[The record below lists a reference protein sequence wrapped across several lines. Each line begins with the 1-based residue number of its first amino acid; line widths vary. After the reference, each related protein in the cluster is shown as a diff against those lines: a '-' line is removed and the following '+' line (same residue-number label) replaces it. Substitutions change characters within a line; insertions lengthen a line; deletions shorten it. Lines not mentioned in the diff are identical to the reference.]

1 MRYTD
6 AYRNAAYIPGGDGWY
21 PRWQADAAAF
31 RGHLAARLKTDL
43 RYGEAAGEWFDLALP
58 EGDAAGLLVFV
69 HGGYWLECGPR
80 DFSHLAAGALA
91 RGWAVAMPAY
101 PLAPSARIS
110 QMTAGIARALPVM
123 ADEVAGPVVLA
134 GHSAGGHLVA
144 RMASVDV
151 ALDDQLWRRLRRIV
165 PISPL
170 ADLRPLLETDMAADL
185 RLDLAEAWAE
195 SPVLRPVRSGLR
207 AHVWVGAD
215 ERPAFRDQARRLG
228 NAWACPV
235 TREPGRHHFDVIDG
249 LARADSPLVEALLGT
264 GGI

>member
-6 AYRNAAYIPGGDGWY
+6 AYRNAAYIPGGESYYGL
-21 PRWQADAAAF
+21 WQEQ
-31 RGHLAARLKTDL
+31 AARFRSALGARWLPDQ
-43 RYGEAAGEWFDLALP
+43 RYGVGDREWFDLALP
-58 EGDAAGLLVFV
+58 EGDPAGLMVFV

-101 PLAPSARIS
+101 PLAPGARIS
-110 QMTAGIARALPVM
+110 GMTACIARALPVM
-123 ADEVAGPVVLA
+123 AGRVEGPLVLT

-151 ALDDQLWRRLRRIV
+151 ALDQAVWDRVRRIV
-165 PISPL
+165 PVSPL

-185 RLDLAEAWAE
+185 RLDRAEAQAE
-195 SPVLRPVRSGLR
+195 SPALRPLRRGFSG
-207 AHVWVGAD
+207 HVWVGGA
-215 ERPAFRDQARRLG
+215 ERPAFLDQARRLG

-235 TREPGRHHFDVIDG
+235 TREAGRHHFDVLDG
-249 LARADSPLVEALLGT
+249 LEQRDSALMDALLG
-264 GGI
+264 GRGI